1 MLKGQKTWIRPLE
14 NEDIEAF
21 YQWYNDQEVNL
32 WSSGAWPLNT
42 LLSKDAIEDRFFE
55 PDSDERRYAILNLEQ
70 ELIGTLGFRDA
81 NIPARSATLFIVIG
95 EKEYWGQGYGSDALN
110 TFLHFLF
117 SQWNFHRLSLD
128 TWDGNLRA
136 IKAYERLG
144 FKLEGTL
151 RDARFVNGKYHDAL
165 IFGVLR
171 SEFLSRG

>member
-1 MLKGQKTWIRPLE
+1 MLKGHKTWIRPLE

-21 YQWYNDQEVNL
+21 YRWYNDQEVNL

-42 LLSKDAIEDRFFE
+42 LLSKDAIEERFFE
-55 PDSDERRYAILNLEQ
+55 SDSDERRYAILNLKQ
-70 ELIGTLGFRDA
+70 ELIGTIGFRET

-95 EKEYWGQGYGSDALN
+95 EKKYWGQGYGSDALN

-128 TWDGNLRA
+128 TWDGNHRA
-136 IKAYERLG
+136 IKAYEKLG

-151 RDARFVNGKYHDAL
+151 RDARFVNGDYHDAL

-171 SEFLSRG
+171 SEFLNNG